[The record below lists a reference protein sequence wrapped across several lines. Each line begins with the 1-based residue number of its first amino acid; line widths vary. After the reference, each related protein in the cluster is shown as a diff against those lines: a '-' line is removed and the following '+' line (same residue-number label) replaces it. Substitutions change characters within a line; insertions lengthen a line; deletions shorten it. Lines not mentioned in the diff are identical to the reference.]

1 MKDLIQ
7 TIRNIFSISELRDRI
22 LYTLMLL
29 LVFRLG
35 SFIILPGIDS
45 SILQDSFNSS
55 RTAGGGVL
63 DFFNIFLGGAFAR
76 GSIFALGIMPY
87 ISASIVVQLLGAVVP
102 SIQKLRQEGDS
113 GTKKLNQIT
122 RYLSIIIGLAQSA
135 SYVGYLKG
143 QYPQAITDSSF
154 FIFTTV
160 FLMTAGIMF
169 LVWLG
174 ERITDNGI
182 GNGTSLIIAIGIV
195 SGFLPALYSEFQ
207 ANKPMVF
214 FIEVILLAIVTM
226 AVIALTQATRRIPI
240 NYARQMMGNR
250 QTSISKEV
258 GMEDAARQYIPLKMN
273 SSGVMPI
280 IFAQTLVMVPTYLLG
295 LFDNSYLSAVGG
307 AFNDQT
313 GLAYNLFLVL
323 LIVVFTY
330 FYTAIAVNPNE
341 IADQLKRTGGF
352 VPGIKP
358 GKNTA
363 DYIDSILNK
372 ITLPGSLSLALV
384 AVLPAIAM
392 ICGVSGNFS
401 KFFGGTTIL
410 IMIGVVLDTL
420 QQIESYL
427 LNRHYDGL
435 MKTGRVKGRE
445 RTGAIAS

>member
-1 MKDLIQ
+1 
-7 TIRNIFSISELRDRI
+7 
-22 LYTLMLL
+22 
-29 LVFRLG
+29 
-35 SFIILPGIDS
+35 
-45 SILQDSFNSS
+45 
-55 RTAGGGVL
+55 
-63 DFFNIFLGGAFAR
+63 
-76 GSIFALGIMPY
+76 MPY

-102 SIQKLRQEGDS
+102 SIQKLRMEGDS

-250 QTSISKEV
+250 QATTKEK
-258 GMEDAARQYIPLKMN
+258 GITELPRQYIPLK
-273 SSGVMPI
+273 I
-280 IFAQTLVMVPTYLLG
+280 
-295 LFDNSYLSAVGG
+295 
-307 AFNDQT
+307 
-313 GLAYNLFLVL
+313 
-323 LIVVFTY
+323 
-330 FYTAIAVNPNE
+330 
-341 IADQLKRTGGF
+341 
-352 VPGIKP
+352 
-358 GKNTA
+358 
-363 DYIDSILNK
+363 
-372 ITLPGSLSLALV
+372 
-384 AVLPAIAM
+384 
-392 ICGVSGNFS
+392 
-401 KFFGGTTIL
+401 
-410 IMIGVVLDTL
+410 
-420 QQIESYL
+420 
-427 LNRHYDGL
+427 
-435 MKTGRVKGRE
+435 
-445 RTGAIAS
+445 

>member
-250 QTSISKEV
+250 QMSTTKDTGIA
-258 GMEDAARQYIPLKMN
+258 DAARQYIPLKMN

-352 VPGIKP
+352 IPGIKP

-372 ITLPGSLSLALV
+372 ITLPGSLSLAV
-384 AVLPAIAM
+384 IAILPAIAM

-435 MKTGRVKGRE
+435 MKTGRIKGRE
-445 RTGAIAS
+445 RSGAIAS